1 MYGDGKRHFY
11 PRTDSIRTIDTE
23 TILNSREFG
32 HVGELGFAVSALVQ
46 RMSKYLSM
54 GHSVKI
60 DGLGIFSPVLAFDE
74 KGIGTVEQG
83 SNEQVEKAFNYKPVS
98 MDTVSFRIDPAWRQ
112 NLRELTRCEKVGF
125 NYETRSERTFEE
137 RVALT
142 RDYVREQG
150 FITVAGYARLH
161 DLKWSTA
168 QKEMDMLKRNPEY
181 GFRVGP
187 SRHMVLGTMNSEE

>member
-11 PRTDSIRTIDTE
+11 PRTDSIHTIDME
-23 TILNSREFG
+23 TIVNSREFG
-32 HVGELGFAVSALVQ
+32 HVGELEFAVSALVQ

-74 KGIGTVEQG
+74 KGIGAVEQG
-83 SNEQVEKAFNYKPVS
+83 SNEQVEQAFNYKQVS
-98 MDTVSFRIDPAWRQ
+98 LDTVSFRIDPAWRQ
-112 NLRELTRCEKVGF
+112 SLRDRTHCEKVGF

-187 SRHMVLGTMNSEE
+187 SRHMVLR